1 MGLYLHQLGVRL
13 FLALLLL
20 REELQLSLELFD
32 AVLVLGDLV
41 VSLLELKVGLAD
53 LVGLFGDQQL
63 ELEDFLFVLLEVSLL
78 LPLEFSSRPL
88 IKFCF

>member
-1 MGLYLHQLGVRL
+1 MGLYLHQFGVRL

-63 ELEDFLFVLLEVSLL
+63 ELEDFLFVLLEVGLL
-78 LPLEFSSRPL
+78 LSLEFIDL
-88 IKFCF
+88 CLF

>member
-41 VSLLELKVGLAD
+41 VSLLELKVELAN
-53 LVGLFGDQQL
+53 LVGLFGD
-63 ELEDFLFVLLEVSLL
+63 
-78 LPLEFSSRPL
+78 
-88 IKFCF
+88 

>member
-1 MGLYLHQLGVRL
+1 MGLYLHQFGVRL

-63 ELEDFLFVLLEVSLL
+63 EL
-78 LPLEFSSRPL
+78 
-88 IKFCF
+88 

>member
-1 MGLYLHQLGVRL
+1 MGLYLHQFGVRL

-41 VSLLELKVGLAD
+41 VSLLELKVELAN
-53 LVGLFGDQQL
+53 LVGLFGD
-63 ELEDFLFVLLEVSLL
+63 
-78 LPLEFSSRPL
+78 
-88 IKFCF
+88 

>member
-41 VSLLELKVGLAD
+41 VSLLELKVELAD

-63 ELEDFLFVLLEVSLL
+63 EL
-78 LPLEFSSRPL
+78 
-88 IKFCF
+88 

>member
-1 MGLYLHQLGVRL
+1 MGLYLHQFGVRL

-32 AVLVLGDLV
+32 AILVLGDLV
-41 VSLLELKVGLAD
+41 VSLLELKVELAD

-63 ELEDFLFVLLEVSLL
+63 EL
-78 LPLEFSSRPL
+78 
-88 IKFCF
+88 